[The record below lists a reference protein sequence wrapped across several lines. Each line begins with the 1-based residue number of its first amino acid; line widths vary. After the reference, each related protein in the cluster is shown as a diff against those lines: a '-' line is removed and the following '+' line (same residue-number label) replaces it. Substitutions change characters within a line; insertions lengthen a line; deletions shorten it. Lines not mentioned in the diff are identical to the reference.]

1 MAKNHAR
8 ERNKPFFA
16 KTKVSAFAN
25 FEVGRWIKKKK
36 KEKSVVLYVIVAV
49 HFTYFES
56 FVYKNTCR
64 PCYMSEKPYNSPVR
78 EF

>member
-36 KEKSVVLYVIVAV
+36 K
-49 HFTYFES
+49 
-56 FVYKNTCR
+56 N
-64 PCYMSEKPYNSPVR
+64 
-78 EF
+78 